1 VIGFE
6 LRCNSGSV
14 IGDLLARDA
23 LADGRG
29 GLGTGEL
36 TGLEN
41 LFELRGSDDG
51 EAVGDDGVGCV
62 VAVVVDEDFVG
73 GRHVGDLWFVWRVWC
88 VARTWWIV
96 HGWLYVRCWYLK
108 TRAQSSSVVCAECGC
123 DDFHKGRCR
132 PLMRQQR
139 NR

>member
-1 VIGFE
+1 MGFE

-73 GRHVGDLWFVWRVWC
+73 GRHV
-88 VARTWWIV
+88 